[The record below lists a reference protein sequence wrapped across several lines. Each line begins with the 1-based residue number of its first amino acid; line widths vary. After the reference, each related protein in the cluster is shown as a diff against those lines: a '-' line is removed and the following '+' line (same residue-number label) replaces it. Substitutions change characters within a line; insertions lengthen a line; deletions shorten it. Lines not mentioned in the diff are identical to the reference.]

1 MRDGRRGSR
10 GSTIL
15 GPMRLTVFWQ
25 RMYEQFGEA
34 YAQSLAKDYVIEGLG
49 SRTVEGAL
57 ADGASAKEVWRAVC
71 DAFDLPAAAR

>member
-1 MRDGRRGSR
+1 M
-10 GSTIL
+10 
-15 GPMRLTVFWQ
+15 FWQ